1 MYVIYAPNVRA
12 GGGLVLLQALLSSWA
27 GSAELHAVLDKRA
40 KAKLTIPSNVAVNW
54 VDSGLLGRVRAERH
68 LAAVARTADCTFC
81 FHGLPP
87 VFAGKFPGARIVVF
101 LQNRLVIERGSLRDY
116 PLKTRLRITLERFL
130 FRRNIS
136 QASSVIVQGQGMAR
150 DLSGLFA
157 GKKNSPRIHV
167 RPFAASATAVLAPVL
182 EPRFDFIYPASGE
195 PHKNHHSLLAAWE
208 HLKWEGLT
216 PSLALTLGPQDD
228 ALWKS
233 LHHRAE
239 AAGLNVTNLGQVSR
253 EVMTEAYAQA
263 RAMIFPSTKE
273 SFGLPLVEATML
285 GLPIIAS
292 ELDYV
297 RDVSEPVESFDPLSA
312 ISIARAVKRHL
323 GKLEVREVVATP
335 EAFWTAL
342 IADCSG
348 S

>member
-1 MYVIYAPNVRA
+1 MYVIFAPNVRA
-12 GGGLVLLQALLSSWA
+12 GGGLVLLQALLSNWI

-40 KAKLTIPSNVAVNW
+40 RTKLAIPSNVAVNW
-54 VDSGLLGRVRAERH
+54 VDGGLLGRVRAERQ
-68 LAAVARTADCTFC
+68 LASVARTADCIFC

-87 VFAGKFPGARIVVF
+87 VFARKSSVARVVVF
-101 LQNRLVIERGSLRDY
+101 LQNRLVIERGSLRGY

-130 FRRNIS
+130 FRRNIP

-150 DLSGLFA
+150 DLSALFA
-157 GKKNSPRIHV
+157 GEKNSPLIHV
-167 RPFAASATAVLAPVL
+167 RPFAALATAVPAPVL

-195 PHKNHHSLLAAWE
+195 PHKNHHGLMAAWE
-208 HLKWEGLT
+208 HLKQEGLT
-216 PSLALTLGPQDD
+216 PSLALTLGPQDE
-228 ALWKS
+228 ALWRS
-233 LHHRAE
+233 LQHRAE
-239 AAGLNVTNLGQVSR
+239 VAGLNVTNLGQVSQ
-253 EVMTEAYAQA
+253 EVMTETYGQAQA
-263 RAMIFPSTKE
+263 LIFPSTKE
-273 SFGLPLVEATML
+273 SFGLPLAEAAAL
-285 GLPIIAS
+285 GLPIVAS

-323 GKLEVREVVATP
+323 GKPEVREVVATP
-335 EAFWTAL
+335 DAFWTAL